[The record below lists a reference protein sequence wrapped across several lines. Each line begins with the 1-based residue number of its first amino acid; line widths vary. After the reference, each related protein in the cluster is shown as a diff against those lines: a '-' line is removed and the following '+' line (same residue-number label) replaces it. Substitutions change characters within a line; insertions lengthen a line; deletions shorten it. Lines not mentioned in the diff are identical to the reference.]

1 MLERHRCENSD
12 AWWPLVASPI
22 YYEYEPSVESMQKY
36 WTNTGQGTTEYCASF
51 KYNPITCLDTARHAL
66 LNWPDWREHLV
77 NEDSGLIDTRRVTD
91 DNVDEDLRNRA
102 LQLETS
108 IAKRRHA
115 VVANVTFFGVPG
127 VPCDLRKIGM
137 ATVIGLLEPPF
148 NIQPAHVKEVLE
160 YVFGRARAL
169 PIRRS
174 WCRPQSTTWRT
185 NMQWACEWEKD
196 AMKLLLREE
205 WRHRKY
211 MRDHAE
217 ALWMPGEPDLPHE
230 AEGDWW
236 QKSPPRNI
244 ICWYGQ
250 CS

>member
-1 MLERHRCENSD
+1 MDL
-12 AWWPLVASPI
+12 PGP
-22 YYEYEPSVESMQKY
+22 M
-36 WTNTGQGTTEYCASF
+36 
-51 KYNPITCLDTARHAL
+51 
-66 LNWPDWREHLV
+66 
-77 NEDSGLIDTRRVTD
+77 VT
-91 DNVDEDLRNRA
+91 V
-102 LQLETS
+102 
-108 IAKRRHA
+108 
-115 VVANVTFFGVPG
+115 F
-127 VPCDLRKIGM
+127 
-137 ATVIGLLEPPF
+137 GLLEPPF

-211 MRDHAE
+211 MREHAE

-230 AEGDWW
+230 AEDDAWR
-236 QKSPPRNI
+236 KSPPRNI
-244 ICWYGQ
+244 LCWYGQ